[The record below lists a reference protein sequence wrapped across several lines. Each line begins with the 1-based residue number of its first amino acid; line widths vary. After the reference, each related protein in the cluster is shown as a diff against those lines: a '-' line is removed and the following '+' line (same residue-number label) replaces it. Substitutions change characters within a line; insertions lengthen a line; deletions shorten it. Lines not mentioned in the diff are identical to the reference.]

1 MLHVQISSLFSNKKY
16 GKLIEEKTQIDYSEL
31 GSMYST
37 MGCFISF
44 LSTYVKV
51 ADTVYAPHEP
61 KRNGFDYWDENP
73 EFYKDLVFR
82 LVLQNDVVQNKDN
95 RCVLYKIWSIETNPA
110 KNSKKVSIRES
121 FFFFKEKIWFVWFIG
136 GYKNSWKWS
145 AYFIKKRHQN
155 NREST
160 K

>member
-95 RCVLYKIWSIETNPA
+95 RCILYKLWNIVTNPT
-110 KNSKKVSIRES
+110 KKMV
-121 FFFFKEKIWFVWFIG
+121 
-136 GYKNSWKWS
+136 
-145 AYFIKKRHQN
+145 
-155 NREST
+155 
-160 K
+160 

>member
-44 LSTYVKV
+44 ISTYVKV

-61 KRNGFDYWDENP
+61 KRNGLILIIEMRTPNFIRT
-73 EFYKDLVFR
+73 LCSGSCFR
-82 LVLQNDVVQNKDN
+82 MMW
-95 RCVLYKIWSIETNPA
+95 YKIKIID
-110 KNSKKVSIRES
+110 VSSTKYGVLKPTLQRIRRKFQS
-121 FFFFKEKIWFVWFIG
+121 GRVFFF
-136 GYKNSWKWS
+136 
-145 AYFIKKRHQN
+145 
-155 NREST
+155 
-160 K
+160 